1 MSAAQPTVDVIEPR
15 PPGLLVRLPE
25 VWRYRRLIGYFG
37 KELLEKLYRRT
48 WLGPVWIPL
57 RPLVAVVTGTFVFG
71 GLLGV
76 DTGTVP
82 YLLWFLVTSAL
93 WEFFSNTLLW
103 GTRSLEV
110 GRRVLRRMYAPRL
123 TCLIGSLV
131 ISGVLFAVYVVM
143 IVIAFA
149 AFLFTDGELYMTFG
163 VETLAA
169 PAGLLLL
176 ILLALG
182 IACFTAPYA
191 LRARDVRFAVAYFLG
206 FWMFLSPVAYP
217 LAHVPESYRTV
228 IELNP
233 ATAPLEL
240 ARLGIFGEGDLP
252 VTSLVSCLIV
262 TTLVVIAGLR
272 VFNRAEEQALDAL

>member
-1 MSAAQPTVDVIEPR
+1 VSTAQPIVEVIEPR

-57 RPLVAVVTGTFVFG
+57 RPVVTVVTSAFVFG

-76 DTGTVP
+76 DTGPIP
-82 YLLWFLVTSAL
+82 YLLWFLLTNAL
-93 WEFFSNTLLW
+93 WDLFSNTMLW
-103 GTRSLEV
+103 GTRSLEI

-123 TCLIGSLV
+123 TCLLGSLV
-131 ISGVLFAVYVVM
+131 IAGALLGVYVVM
-143 IVIAFA
+143 ILIALA
-149 AFLFTDGELYMTFG
+149 AFLISDGELYLTFG

-169 PAGLLLL
+169 PAGLLLAV
-176 ILLALG
+176 LLALG
-182 IACFTAPYA
+182 VACFTAPYA

-217 LAHVPESYRTV
+217 LSHVPESYRTI

-233 ATAPLEL
+233 VTAPLEL
-240 ARLGIFGEGDLP
+240 FRLGIFGQGEVP
-252 VTSLVSCLIV
+252 ATSLASCLLV
-262 TTLVVIAGLR
+262 TALVVGGGLLA
-272 VFNRAEEQALDAL
+272 FNRAEEEALDAL